1 MKFFVM
7 LLLEFLHLRY
17 YIIIEEKLKSQFGS
31 EGVCLGPE
39 DS

>member
-1 MKFFVM
+1 
-7 LLLEFLHLRY
+7 LRY